1 MSFDPQDVSGVPRPL
16 DEGETRSP
24 SREDRSIR
32 EGQDARDSR
41 EGVAAGGAAAGG
53 AAALFA
59 SARNEEGEL
68 NRGARAETPETQ
80 SVAAVTPN
88 LGSGD
93 WPQTGVPSEASK
105 GLASVRTTARGLSG
119 KALMGYTV
127 AALALVALG
136 SVFFPRGGEDSTLE
150 NGKVVEG
157 SPEETGAK
165 GATLENPST
174 DVSMSAGTD
183 SNGTDTN
190 GLPSNVSDGALG
202 VSAAA
207 SGVVAGE
214 STGPDVLVTP
224 SEASSSTGADA
235 ALKSGPAEAAVSS
248 DAVALPE
255 TPVAPVAT
263 AVVNAQNAETSIVRT
278 GAVGRATL
286 TLLDAVEVQ
295 VTVDGKRIYSGVKP
309 AGTLNIDFTK
319 NAEIFVDDGSKAKLT
334 YGDWDHG
341 ALGHSGR
348 KRRIFLNAGNYQP
361 PQP

>member
-1 MSFDPQDVSGVPRPL
+1 
-16 DEGETRSP
+16 
-24 SREDRSIR
+24 
-32 EGQDARDSR
+32 
-41 EGVAAGGAAAGG
+41 
-53 AAALFA
+53 
-59 SARNEEGEL
+59 
-68 NRGARAETPETQ
+68 
-80 SVAAVTPN
+80 
-88 LGSGD
+88 
-93 WPQTGVPSEASK
+93 
-105 GLASVRTTARGLSG
+105 
-119 KALMGYTV
+119 
-127 AALALVALG
+127 
-136 SVFFPRGGEDSTLE
+136 
-150 NGKVVEG
+150 
-157 SPEETGAK
+157 
-165 GATLENPST
+165 
-174 DVSMSAGTD
+174 
-183 SNGTDTN
+183 
-190 GLPSNVSDGALG
+190 
-202 VSAAA
+202 
-207 SGVVAGE
+207 
-214 STGPDVLVTP
+214 
-224 SEASSSTGADA
+224 
-235 ALKSGPAEAAVSS
+235 VSS